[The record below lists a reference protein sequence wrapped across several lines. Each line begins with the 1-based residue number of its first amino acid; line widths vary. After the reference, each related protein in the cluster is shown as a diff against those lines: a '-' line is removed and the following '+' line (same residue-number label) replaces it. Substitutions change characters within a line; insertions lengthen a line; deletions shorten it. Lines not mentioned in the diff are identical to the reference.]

1 MATIDTSNLT
11 TIDYNGT
18 EVRTLKYGT
27 TTVYNKVYITFD
39 EQGGSAVSNKYV
51 YFGGSRTYGTLPT
64 PTRSGY
70 TFDGWFTTSTGSIQ
84 ITSSTVVTV
93 TTSISQTLYAQW
105 TSSVQ
110 QTATPSISGGWFY
123 TAWLIGV
130 TNNDGSAAT
139 IYAEHNDSTPDINR
153 GVVNSG
159 ATVQFQINEP
169 SFASFTVYA
178 TAQASGEQLSNVAS
192 RFFT

>member
-1 MATIDTSNLT
+1 MPTINTSTLT
-11 TIDYNGT
+11 TINYNGT
-18 EVRTLKYGT
+18 EVRTLKSGT
-27 TTVYNKVYITFD
+27 TTVYNKIYITFN
-39 EQGGSAVSNKYV
+39 EHGGSAVSDKYV

-70 TFDGWFTTSTGSIQ
+70 TFNGWFTSNGGGTQ
-84 ITSSTVVTV
+84 ITSSTVVTL
-93 TTSISQTLYAQW
+93 TSSITQTLHAQW
-105 TSSVQ
+105 TSQVVK
-110 QTATPSISGGWFY
+110 TATPSISGGWFY

-178 TAQASGEQLSNVAS
+178 TAIASGETLSNVAS